1 MEVKRP
7 KHLKDRTFRACQGFH
22 AELSQ
27 LPVFKQHTK
36 TRDIRCVLVPC
47 RTKSHDELHEC
58 LVFVPLWLTCPKYP
72 WKCSHVC
79 GDWALISDLGY
90 SDLGYSGHAADG
102 YSGHAADGYSGHAP
116 DRARAI
122 ATFKVRASTLDDASQ
137 SQVTVVYGH
146 SEVVTRG
153 GECEKWSW
161 KSGDITGDGTTI
173 SDQHQRACLTW
184 EGEHRILPKLIRCHV
199 LVGVPNPDSWEMP
212 QAAQLAVPS
221 QLSLVS
227 FHRCLSFANQ
237 PPNQPPKASEHY

>member
-1 MEVKRP
+1 MEVKIP
-7 KHLKDRTFRACQGFH
+7 KHLKDRTHRACQGFH

-27 LPVFKQHTK
+27 LPGFKQHTK

-90 SDLGYSGHAADG
+90 SDLGYSERD
-102 YSGHAADGYSGHAP
+102 
-116 DRARAI
+116 RAI
-122 ATFKVRASTLDDASQ
+122 ATFKVRARTLDDASE
-137 SQVTVVYGH
+137 VTVVYGH

-161 KSGDITGDGTTI
+161 KSSEFITGDGTI
-173 SDQHQRACLTW
+173 SEQHQRACLTW

-212 QAAQLAVPS
+212 QAA
-221 QLSLVS
+221 
-227 FHRCLSFANQ
+227 H
-237 PPNQPPKASEHY
+237 